1 MYRKIT
7 LTLAALALVLTTGS
21 VSMAGFGMPK
31 VSMPKVKVKSL
42 GSYQQQALAKGFG
55 GAVGYGAGVV
65 ATPFV
70 GPYGGAAVGAGV
82 SHGVGNHASKKWT
95 GKGLQNWN
103 KPSRW

>member
-7 LTLAALALVLTTGS
+7 LTLAALALVVTTSS
-21 VSMAGFGMPK
+21 VSLAGFG
-31 VSMPKVKVKSL
+31 VSMPKVKSL
-42 GSYQQQALAKGFG
+42 GKYQQQTLAKGFG

-70 GPYGGAAVGAGV
+70 GPYGGAAIGAGV
-82 SHGVGNHASKKWT
+82 SHGVGNHAGKNWT

-103 KPSRW
+103 KPNRW